1 VKTRNIDRMVS
12 IIAEGDPRNTD
23 YSVQEYSVPEY
34 SALEYS
40 VLANTDDICMR
51 NNDKDKR
58 VSHTILKAM
67 MSCTAIAFLVNSFI
81 IRRPKVY
88 FWTINNVTKNC

>member
-1 VKTRNIDRMVS
+1 MVS
-12 IIAEGDPRNTD
+12 IIAGGDPRNTD
-23 YSVQEYSVPEY
+23 YSVP
-34 SALEYS
+34 EYS